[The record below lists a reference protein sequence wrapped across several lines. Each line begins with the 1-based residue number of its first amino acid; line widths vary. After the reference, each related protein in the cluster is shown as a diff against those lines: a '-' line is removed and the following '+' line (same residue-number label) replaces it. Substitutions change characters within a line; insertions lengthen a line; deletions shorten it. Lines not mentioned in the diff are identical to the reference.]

1 MQDLAVAVRSRTPP
15 IARAFLR
22 YVGRSRDPSVVPM
35 LLLRSEV
42 DDDIEAMAAR
52 MFREVELDLERA
64 VDEGVVE
71 TVGVGNTV
79 RFDYDTRLVLPALLT
94 LGRLCLVA
102 NDVPLLRHVRDVD
115 DDLARESRATT
126 YNIVQALVDG
136 DMRDAINDAEY
147 EDFETN
153 ARPKST
159 VAERAQATLSEN
171 VQAWFEEPDTPAAVR
186 ESYQHA
192 VDLSEGHQDDDE
204 AFRDLLERYHAADE
218 DGADE
223 KRETVADEIRE
234 RYKFAEPEEPL
245 DLFAADADLPYFLT
259 QYLRVG
265 ILYEDMLNMYEA
277 DLDVEL
283 GEGFKR
289 SIVLM
294 VIAAQVGL
302 DDTDDYPEDRRT
314 QLTPVTAE
322 LNLAA
327 DRETGVENLRA
338 VVVEYLDRAEACS
351 PDHLTNM
358 AIEYIRQQS
367 LDRLAALAATDQ

>member
-42 DDDIEAMAAR
+42 DDDIESMTAR
-52 MFREVELDLERA
+52 MFREVELDLECA
-64 VDEGVVE
+64 VDEGVLE
-71 TVGVGNTV
+71 TVGVGDTV

-102 NDVPLLRHVRDVD
+102 NDVPLLRRVRDVD
-115 DDLARESRATT
+115 DELARESRTTT
-126 YNIVQALVDG
+126 YNIVQALIDG
-136 DMRDAINDAEY
+136 DMRDAINDDEY

-153 ARPKST
+153 ARPKQT
-159 VAERAQATLSEN
+159 VAARAQARLAEN
-171 VQAWFEEPDTPAAVR
+171 VQAWFDKPDTPAAVR
-186 ESYQHA
+186 DSYQHA

-204 AFRDLLERYHAADE
+204 AFRDLLDRYHASEGDE
-218 DGADE
+218 RAA
-223 KRETVADEIRE
+223 VADEIRDS
-234 RYKFAEPEEPL
+234 YKFAESEDSL

-277 DLDVEL
+277 DLGVDL

-294 VIAAQVGL
+294 VIAAQMGL

-322 LNLAA
+322 LNLAS
-327 DRETGVENLRA
+327 DRETGVENIRA

-367 LDRLAALAATDQ
+367 LDRLTALASADK